1 MSRQPIAL
9 SPDLLRLQNEG
20 YEIEIRGGYIL
31 VKNIPYVNS
40 TANVLRGTLVCNFE
54 ATNNVANK
62 PSTHTAY
69 WIGEHPCYSNGAK
82 LTPFEHSSPPQ
93 NLGDGIHVDYMF
105 SAKADYRDYHHKVT
119 TYVGRIHGEAQ
130 LLQEC
135 TPCTFPLI
143 VPDENEKSVFC
154 YADTASSR
162 SGIGSLNDK
171 VAGQRIAIVG
181 LGGTG
186 AYVLDLVAK
195 TPVKEIHLIDGDVF
209 SQHNA
214 FRSPGAASGS
224 QLEEKFSKV
233 EYFHQKY
240 NRLRHGLVPYAAYLT
255 EENLNL
261 LEGMDFVF
269 VCMDSN
275 PTKKVI
281 FDWLYKNSI
290 PFVDV
295 GLGVVMQDEMLT
307 GIVRMSPVTSDNFN
321 QAVKNISFSDT
332 SADGNEYATNIQI
345 AELNSLNAA
354 MAVIRWKKTFGF
366 YRDASC
372 EYYQGFSIA
381 TGEMIIERPE
391 CSN

>member
-1 MSRQPIAL
+1 MLHQPIAL

-40 TANVLRGTLVCNFE
+40 SANVLRGILVCRFE

-62 PSTHTAY
+62 PSEHTAY
-69 WIGEHPCYSNGAK
+69 WVGEHPCHSNGVKISA
-82 LTPFEHSSPPQ
+82 FENPTGPQ
-93 NLGDGIHVDYMF
+93 NLGDGIQVDCMF
-105 SAKADYRDYHHKVT
+105 SAKADYRNYYHKVT
-119 TYVGRIHGEAQ
+119 TYVGRIAGEAQ

-143 VPDENEKSVFC
+143 VPDGNEESVFC

-162 SGIGSLNDK
+162 AGIGSLNDK
-171 VAGQRIAIVG
+171 VAGQRIMIVG

-214 FRSPGAASGS
+214 FRAPGAASGNE
-224 QLEEKFSKV
+224 LEQKLSKV
-233 EYFHQKY
+233 QYFHQKY
-240 NRLRHGLVPYAAYLT
+240 NRLRHGIESHAFYLT
-255 EENLNL
+255 EVNLNL
-261 LEGMDFVF
+261 LDGMDFVF
-269 VCMDSN
+269 ICMDSS

-281 FDWLYKNSI
+281 FDRLHKNSI

-321 QAVKNISFSDT
+321 QAVKNISFSDAT
-332 SADGNEYATNIQI
+332 ADGNEYATNIQI